1 MPDSFLE
8 ELNRA
13 NALMREGNFQGAL
26 EITNKLE
33 KKITLPPGDQLTIL
47 ILKGKIYS
55 LFQQYA
61 VSIKIGKLSYRL
73 SQALGRTDD
82 SIYSLLF
89 KANCVYLGQ
98 TDKALDYLLEAEDLL
113 DSLSDISPSHFSRQ
127 RANILFRR
135 AWANYI
141 KGNFNTAIE
150 TALECLSLHEKL
162 GRRTDIAYSLTLI
175 GDCYFMKADYNNA
188 FDYAMKGKNLFEEL
202 GDKIGLTT
210 SLRVLGTIYFGM
222 GNIDQALKYSKKSYS
237 SMIGTPQ
244 NKIDALVWITN
255 IYTMKGE
262 LDKSLRYLNQGIALS
277 QKEGYNNHYMLFQI
291 NTGSIYIMKRDFDLA
306 IEYLKTG
313 SMLAEKMGND
323 TQLCLALIYLI
334 LVNIEKN
341 ALEEA
346 QEYLNQ
352 LKKLRNENESKLL
365 NHGYLLAKAYFLKCK
380 SGSRIRA
387 KAERLLKQV
396 AQDESYP
403 PIKMNSLIYLCE
415 FYLEEVTFFED
426 IDLIKEFNPILI
438 QLLKISEEQKMYGT
452 LAEAKLLQAK
462 LSLIQMN
469 LEEAQRLLTQAQR
482 VAELYGLNLI
492 AQKISIEHDN
502 YLEKLGEW
510 ESFKERDAPV
520 SERLKLASVDKVL
533 ERLQGKRALEPPELL
548 EEEPIVLLIIDKSG
562 ISYFNYSFKEGW
574 DFDWLFSSF
583 MSAFETFSSEVF
595 SESIDRIKIGE
606 NLILINPVESFLVCY
621 IIKGQSYP
629 GLQKLNRF
637 SKAIKDDNEIWET
650 LSRAVKTGEVL
661 ELNKPGSL
669 GIIVKEIFEQGQVDY
684 SP

>member
-1 MPDSFLE
+1 
-8 ELNRA
+8 
-13 NALMREGNFQGAL
+13 
-26 EITNKLE
+26 
-33 KKITLPPGDQLTIL
+33 
-47 ILKGKIYS
+47 
-55 LFQQYA
+55 
-61 VSIKIGKLSYRL
+61 
-73 SQALGRTDD
+73 
-82 SIYSLLF
+82 
-89 KANCVYLGQ
+89 
-98 TDKALDYLLEAEDLL
+98 
-113 DSLSDISPSHFSRQ
+113 
-127 RANILFRR
+127 
-135 AWANYI
+135 
-141 KGNFNTAIE
+141 
-150 TALECLSLHEKL
+150 
-162 GRRTDIAYSLTLI
+162 
-175 GDCYFMKADYNNA
+175 
-188 FDYAMKGKNLFEEL
+188 
-202 GDKIGLTT
+202 
-210 SLRVLGTIYFGM
+210 
-222 GNIDQALKYSKKSYS
+222 
-237 SMIGTPQ
+237 
-244 NKIDALVWITN
+244 
-255 IYTMKGE
+255 
-262 LDKSLRYLNQGIALS
+262 
-277 QKEGYNNHYMLFQI
+277 
-291 NTGSIYIMKRDFDLA
+291 
-306 IEYLKTG
+306 
-313 SMLAEKMGND
+313 D